1 MISEWRG
8 PIVLYCLAA
17 QHYFVPRWEK
27 WLPSIVNFLTMMN
40 SLRLGYQKLKAA
52 IDFISTFSTGHGW
65 THPLQLMIAENKW
78 VAINIFW
85 GLNEIK
91 KCRPVG
97 CRLQAAGLIKTMH
110 SDKISH
116 LTHTLLTCLQIIKH
130 CLHVCSGCR
139 VCRELM
145 FILQHNRQWWWW
157 LVCVCVP
164 VSVLRCDRPAGPGP
178 RQSSAQN

>member
-1 MISEWRG
+1 MISEWRRG
-8 PIVLYCLAA
+8 SIVLYCLAA

-27 WLPSIVNFLTMMN
+27 WLPPIVNFLTMMN

-97 CRLQAAGLIKTMH
+97 CRLQAAGLIKTMLHNTRNILRLKMRVGCMLVLFPKPCWSISVPCPATTVILHH
-110 SDKISH
+110 S
-116 LTHTLLTCLQIIKH
+116 
-130 CLHVCSGCR
+130 
-139 VCRELM
+139 
-145 FILQHNRQWWWW
+145 
-157 LVCVCVP
+157 CVAPRLWPCVYYD
-164 VSVLRCDRPAGPGP
+164 SV
-178 RQSSAQN
+178 